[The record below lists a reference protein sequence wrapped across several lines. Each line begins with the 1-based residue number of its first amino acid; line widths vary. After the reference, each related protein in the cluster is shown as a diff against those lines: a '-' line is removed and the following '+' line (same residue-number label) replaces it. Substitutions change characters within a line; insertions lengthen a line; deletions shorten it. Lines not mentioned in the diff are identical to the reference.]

1 MLALWRG
8 AGNQPKSESLQLR
21 HRAEIRGT
29 KDDAGA
35 VFSFDFG
42 LLFRGEAVITPQE
55 DDETVKRRAES
66 MPLLQCFEACP
77 KICHHLL
84 PMP

>member
-1 MLALWRG
+1 MESRHG
-8 AGNQPKSESLQLR
+8 VGSKPKSESLQLR
-21 HRAEIRGT
+21 YGAEIRGA
-29 KDDAGA
+29 KYDARA
-35 VFSFDFG
+35 VFSLDFG
-42 LLFRGEAVITPQE
+42 LLFRAEADITTQE

-66 MPLLQCFEACP
+66 MPLLQCFKACP